1 MVGPT
6 LNSLAEQTGVS
17 LSAVGL
23 VLTTRSLGYLF
34 GAMGSGRW
42 IDRTSAHR
50 TLGLTL
56 AIAAACVAAVPFA
69 GSLPVL
75 LVIMAILGWT
85 LGGMDV
91 AGNALVLKVY
101 KNQAA
106 PYINGLH
113 FFFGLGG
120 LGAPFVVAGAMRLT
134 GTIGWAYWAL
144 AIVPIPFAA
153 ILLRRPMRE
162 EDESERV
169 PGVSRNTKLTVGFMV
184 AASIYLF
191 YVGAQIGLVS
201 WLFVFVEEYTDA
213 QVATHVMGG
222 FWAAFSLF
230 RLLGVL
236 FSRRWTSR
244 QILVADFTV
253 AIAAAIPL
261 MIWPSVRS
269 ALWIGSLALGAA
281 HASIYATVIMLLGE
295 HTPLSGRQMSAIT
308 VSACGGS
315 MLFPWLMGRLL
326 PVFGPLVVP
335 GLSTALMVIAF
346 AVTLAVMRR
355 RAGNR
360 HRQESGPRVISE
372 PS

>member
-1 MVGPT
+1 MGPT
-6 LNSLAEQTGVS
+6 LNSLADQTGVT
-17 LSAVGL
+17 LSAIGL
-23 VLTTRSLGYLF
+23 VLTTRSLGYLL

-56 AIAAACVAAVPFA
+56 AVSAVCVAAVPFA
-69 GSLPVL
+69 GNLPL
-75 LVIMAILGWT
+75 LLAIMAILGWT

-101 KNQAA
+101 RNRAA

-120 LGAPFVVAGAMRLT
+120 LVAPFVVAAAMRLT
-134 GTIGWAYWAL
+134 GEIGWAYWAL
-144 AIVPIPFAA
+144 AMVPIPFVA
-153 ILLRRPMRE
+153 ILLRRPMQGDAGSKR
-162 EDESERV
+162 S
-169 PGVSRNTKLTVGFMV
+169 PNVSRNAKLTIGFV
-184 AASIYLF
+184 LAASIYLF
-191 YVGAQIGLVS
+191 YVGGQIGLVS
-201 WLFVFVEEYTDA
+201 WLFVFVEEYADA

-244 QILVADFTV
+244 QILVVDFTV
-253 AIAAAIPL
+253 AILAAIPL
-261 MIWPSVRS
+261 MIWPGARW
-269 ALWIGSLALGAA
+269 ALWIGALGLGAA

-295 HTPLSGRQMSAIT
+295 HTPLSGRQMSVIT

-326 PVFGPLVVP
+326 SVVGPLVVP
-335 GLSTALMVIAF
+335 GLSTVLMVIAF
-346 AVTLAVMRR
+346 AVTLGVMRR
-355 RAGNR
+355 ATI
-360 HRQESGPRVISE
+360 RQRRERRPEVVSGGS
-372 PS
+372 